1 MLISFID
8 PYDYEETFKRIQTRA
23 PSFNLLNSPDLY
35 DISFR
40 QTNIQS
46 VRANCEILL
55 TGSFLAGWKIHLK
68 NSSRQKFHHVSR
80 TTTGPNM
87 KNFDFSPCAC
97 IFDLF
102 LSLSEPFPLN
112 LAWPSCHIWKSRQDL
127 GP

>member
-46 VRANCEILL
+46 VRANCEIVL
-55 TGSFLAGWKIHLK
+55 TVSFLAG
-68 NSSRQKFHHVSR
+68 
-80 TTTGPNM
+80 
-87 KNFDFSPCAC
+87 
-97 IFDLF
+97 
-102 LSLSEPFPLN
+102 
-112 LAWPSCHIWKSRQDL
+112 
-127 GP
+127 